1 MTSLPIRFETY
12 HPGECP
18 DPRCER
24 CGGRMT
30 VLRPRYYDDP
40 FVIICK
46 PCTRIDREI
55 RERMRREAPIR
66 RFEDNGRMLRW
77 WIDNYTGAAAAQAWI
92 RLMGLILET
101 DSTAVE
107 AARWRA

>member
-1 MTSLPIRFETY
+1 MTLLPIRFETY

-30 VLRPRYYDDP
+30 IEYPQRSDDP
-40 FVIICK
+40 VMFRCR
-46 PCTRIDREI
+46 PCIEQEI

-66 RFEDNGRMLRW
+66 RFEDNGMMLRW
-77 WIDNYTGAAAAQAWI
+77 WIDNRTGAAATQAWI

-101 DSTAVE
+101 DSRTVE
-107 AARWRA
+107 TARWKA

>member
-12 HPGECP
+12 HPGRYP

-30 VLRPRYYDDP
+30 VHKPRYSDDP
-40 FVIICK
+40 FKIVCR
-46 PCTRIDREI
+46 PCIDREI
-55 RERMRREAPIR
+55 EERRRREAPIR
-66 RFEDNGRMLRW
+66 RFESDGRMLRW
-77 WIDNYTGAAAAQAWI
+77 WMDNRTGAAAAQAWL

-107 AARWRA
+107 AARWIA

>member
-1 MTSLPIRFETY
+1 MTLLPIRFETY
-12 HPGECP
+12 HPGRYP

-30 VLRPRYYDDP
+30 VRKPRYSDDP
-40 FVIICK
+40 FQIMCR
-46 PCTRIDREI
+46 PCIDREI
-55 RERMRREAPIR
+55 EERREREAPIR
-66 RFEDNGRMLRW
+66 RFESDGRMLRW
-77 WIDNYTGAAAAQAWI
+77 WMDNRTGAAAAQAWL

-107 AARWRA
+107 AARWVA

>member
-1 MTSLPIRFETY
+1 MTFLPIRFETY

-30 VLRPRYYDDP
+30 IEYPRWSDDP
-40 FVIICK
+40 VMFKCR
-46 PCTRIDREI
+46 PCIEREI
-55 RERMRREAPIR
+55 RDLRRREAPIR
-66 RFEDNGRMLRW
+66 RFEDNGMMLRW
-77 WIDNYTGAAAAQAWI
+77 WIDNRTGAAATQAWI

-101 DSTAVE
+101 DSRTVE
-107 AARWRA
+107 TARWKA